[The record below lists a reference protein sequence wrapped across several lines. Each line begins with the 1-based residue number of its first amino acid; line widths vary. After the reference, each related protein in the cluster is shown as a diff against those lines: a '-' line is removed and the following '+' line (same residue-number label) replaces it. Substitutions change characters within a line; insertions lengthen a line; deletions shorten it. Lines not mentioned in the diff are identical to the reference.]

1 MARENVDVITIIC
14 NNASYAILQAEFANA
29 RLGTPGQATRAMT
42 QLNKPAI
49 DWVSLGK
56 SLGISASARATT
68 VEDFERLLTAA
79 LSRHGPSLIDAVLR
93 QPAASDPDHHDSVSF
108 A

>member
-1 MARENVDVITIIC
+1 M
-14 NNASYAILQAEFANA
+14 QFANA
-29 RLGTPGQATRAMT
+29 RLGTPGQATKAMT

-49 DWVSLGK
+49 DWVALGK

-93 QPAASDPDHHDSVSF
+93 QPAATDPDHHDSVSF